1 MGVWYIFKMSNNDT
15 SVADMQ
21 PDEINALRALVKEFI
36 GKIEAIDNEIE
47 LLKQDRVEVIEEYED
62 RLDMKTLKAALRVVK
77 IQRGVEHKDT
87 FDLFMEAL
95 DAS

>member
-1 MGVWYIFKMSNNDT
+1 MSNNDT